1 MTAEA
6 NKLKEWSERIE
17 AKTTIKRNVRGR
29 VFLVFMALRLKVS
42 EIFLPDLQEDR
53 PDVRMSKY
61 SLDMDAYCIKIWIYL
76 DC

>member
-1 MTAEA
+1 MDS
-6 NKLKEWSERIE
+6 KGIE
-17 AKTTIKRNVRGR
+17 AKTTIKRDVWGR
-29 VFLVFMALRLKVS
+29 VFQVFISFRLKVS

-61 SLDMDAYCIKIWIYL
+61 SSDMDAYCKKIWIYL